1 MLDTGFRKPDGRLK
15 MRRAASLHHAH
26 FLPLRALSLLVL
38 VMLLGGCADLA
49 QLLPAG
55 GGETPVPAFIAPT
68 AEAAYPPTAST
79 AARIQDRGAIVVGV
93 RYDLEPFSYISGD
106 SELAGLDIDLIRELA
121 RRWLGS
127 SDAVRF
133 RQVRS
138 DSAYQYLADGSVDL
152 VLAGLVHTQD
162 AEARADFSPPYF
174 ADGMAILTFPD
185 SGITGLADLGAKR
198 VGTVTWTGS
207 ADALAAS
214 APVTPTYVSY
224 GNYFDVV
231 EALRTRQIDAY
242 VDEHHRLER
251 ARRSVTGSI
260 LVGQWTQEPVAM
272 IFRQD
277 DPFFYNLV
285 ELTFLDMA
293 ADGTRDALYDRWLPG
308 TSPPSL
314 IRLPG
319 SAPAPAL
326 SESPPELSTL
336 DVVGRIRDRGSLA
349 VGYFQ
354 DRWPYSADRA
364 DGVPTG
370 FELRLLERM
379 AELWLGS
386 TSAVT
391 FVPVVSE
398 ADALQRLDR
407 GEIDLLAGDWV
418 HTRDA
423 ELRYDFS
430 IPILDDG
437 VSILSLASN
446 PVDDLTQLSGQSVG
460 VVAGGSAEA
469 AVPTLSQGIG
479 LSAEGYPTFDA
490 ALAGLQAG
498 EVAALLTERLPA
510 LGVAFRETG
519 YVVTDSRYTFRPVAY
534 VLPQGDSDFRDLVN
548 LTLMALQAQGGY
560 QELYSLWFDD
570 PVPAL
575 VAWPGQ
581 AAISLSVGP

>member
-1 MLDTGFRKPDGRLK
+1 MK
-15 MRRAASLHHAH
+15 MRRALFLFHSHS
-26 FLPLRALSLLVL
+26 LPLRALSMLALVTL
-38 VMLLGGCADLA
+38 MAGCADLA
-49 QLLPAG
+49 QLLPTG
-55 GGETPVPAFIAPT
+55 GGETPVPAFVAPT
-68 AEAAYPPTAST
+68 AETAYAPTMST
-79 AARIQDRGAIVVGV
+79 AARIQARGAIVVGV
-93 RYDLEPFSYISGD
+93 RYDLEPFSYISAD
-106 SELAGLDIDLIRELA
+106 SELAGLDIDLVRELA

-127 SDAVRF
+127 PDAVRF

-138 DSAYQYLADGSVDL
+138 DSAYQYLADGTVDI
-152 VLAGLVHTQD
+152 VLGGLVHTQD
-162 AEARADFSPPYF
+162 AEVRADFSPPYF
-174 ADGMAILTFPD
+174 ADGLAFLTFPD
-185 SGITGLADLGAKR
+185 SGITGLADLDGKR
-198 VGTVTWTGS
+198 IGTVTWTGS

-214 APVTPTYVSY
+214 APVTPTYLSF
-224 GNYFDVV
+224 GNYFDAV

-251 ARRSVTGSI
+251 ARRSVTGSV

-272 IFRQD
+272 IYRQD

-326 SESPPELSTL
+326 SESPQELSTL
-336 DVVGRIRDRGSLA
+336 DVVGRIRARGSLV

-370 FELRLLERM
+370 FELRLVERM

-386 TSAVT
+386 ASAVT

-398 ADALQRLDR
+398 ADAFQRLDR
-407 GEIDLLAGDWV
+407 GEIDLLAGDWL

-423 ELRYDFS
+423 ELHYDFS

-437 VSILSLASN
+437 VSIMSLASS
-446 PVDDLTQLSGQSVG
+446 PIDDLTQLSGQAVG

-469 AVPTLSQGIG
+469 AVPALSQGIG
-479 LSAEGYPTFDA
+479 LSAQGYPTFEA
-490 ALAGLQAG
+490 ALAGLQSG
-498 EVAALLTERLPA
+498 EVAALLTERCPA
-510 LGVAFRETG
+510 LNVAFRETG
-519 YVVTDSRYTFRPVAY
+519 YVVSDRRYTFRPITY

-548 LTLMALQAQGGY
+548 LTLMALETQGAY

-575 VAWPGQ
+575 VVWPGQ